1 MSNIAII
8 DFGMGNL
15 HSVARAMQYAA
26 PEANI
31 KICSST
37 EEIKRADK
45 LVLPGQGAMLDSMKN
60 LEKLGLIELIKNTIS
75 EKPMLGICVGEQ
87 MLFDYSLENGHV
99 KCLGLLRGSVKQFS
113 GYPFVNASN
122 SEEKIN
128 ANSLKVPHM
137 GWNRVHQKQDHFLW
151 KDIPNN
157 THFYFVHSYYVC
169 PEDETIIAG
178 ETDYGL
184 SFTCAIASDNIF
196 AVQFHP
202 EKSSKYGLML
212 YRNFANWKV

>member
-31 KICSST
+31 KICSSA
-37 EEIKRADK
+37 EEIKKADK
-45 LVLPGQGAMLDSMKN
+45 LVLPGQGAMLDSMRN
-60 LEKLGLIELIKNTIS
+60 IEKLNLIELIKNSVS

-87 MLFDYSLENGHV
+87 MLFDYSLENGCV
-99 KCLGLLRGSVKQFS
+99 KCLELLRGSVKQFS
-113 GYPFVNASN
+113 GDHFFN
-122 SEEKIN
+122 SDNLQEKQN
-128 ANSLKVPHM
+128 ANRLKVPHM
-137 GWNRVHQKQDHFLW
+137 GWNKVHQKQDHYLW
-151 KDIPNN
+151 KDIPQN

-169 PEDETIIAG
+169 PEDKRIVVG

-202 EKSSKYGLML
+202 EKSSKYGLIL
-212 YRNFANWKV
+212 YRNFANWKI